1 MRRWVF
7 PLTAVG
13 AVLASTLSGASQA
26 VAAAQGWATAVGTAH
41 GPATARTPIY
51 LNPAYSPVERAT
63 DLVSRMTLAEKAA
76 QMDSS
81 RPPAIR
87 RLGVAAWGWWNES
100 NHGVNALTLTPSGNA
115 TTITNTTSY
124 PSDLSLGSTW
134 NPGLVYREAG
144 MIGDEAREVVPNN
157 TENLD
162 FYAPTVNL
170 TRDPRWG
177 RNDESW
183 SEDPLLTADLAAQY
197 VDGLQGQTPQGVLL
211 PSANGYYKAIATLK
225 HYAANNSEVNR
236 RTGSSDMD
244 QRTLHEYYTAQFA
257 SIIQQSHPG
266 SIMSS
271 YNEVNG
277 VPAAA
282 SVQLMDTM
290 ARETFGFT
298 GYFTS
303 DCDAIYEIQAG
314 HNWQPPQASAPLDQ
328 YGRTAFANSAGED
341 LDCNAGYHDQYNY
354 GNTIPTAIAQ
364 HITTQ
369 TDVYNVGDVDTSVVR
384 LFTARI
390 ETGEFDAEDQVP
402 WVRQARAELG
412 GTTWV
417 DSDANNAVTETP
429 ARLAEAR
436 AAADQSIVLLKNS
449 ASSDGS
455 KLLPL
460 RVPSSGPYKVAV
472 MGYYAKPSGGMFLGG
487 YSSIQ
492 GPAGQA
498 KEVNAYQGIKAA
510 IQAID
515 PQATV
520 DYLPGVTGGTT
531 GATLTTVD
539 QASISAAANYNA
551 VIVVAGT
558 DSSTS
563 AEDHDRTSLA
573 LPGAQASM
581 ISQAEAAN
589 PNTIVYL
596 ETVGDVDL
604 SGFQS
609 TTPALLWSSY
619 NGEEQ
624 GSALADVL
632 LGKVNPSGHLS
643 FTWYANESQLPA
655 ITDYTIRPTATTD
668 GRTYQYFT
676 GNVSYPF
683 GYGLSYDDFSYSD
696 INVMPHAVTAD
707 GTITVTAKVTNNGT
721 TLGSAVPQLYVTTPF
736 EPASAQRPIK
746 RLEGF
751 QKVFL
756 WPGQTKTVT
765 FGVKASSLAF
775 WNESENKYVVDS
787 GDYGLQVSSS
797 SADSDIKL
805 TASVYVSGHTV
816 QTPAVVTA
824 KPIETGDV
832 GNHVA
837 QRVMFDINTT
847 IDPQLTVSMNDQSL
861 YGYITEGQST
871 PLPPGLQVRYSPD
884 RDDVVRVEHGTLR
897 AVGSGIATITAT
909 VRYHGAQ
916 ASTSFTVDVAPLQF
930 TSNPSTVFQTG
941 TTGSFTV
948 STNSMPTATL
958 TESGTLPAGVTFT
971 DNGDG
976 TATIS
981 GTAPSTVGAYPIT
994 ITAANGVSPTV
1005 RQAFTFY
1012 AGTQPAITSGSSA
1025 LFVAGKAGSFTVAT
1039 TGYPNPAIAE
1049 SGALPTGVTFTDN
1062 GDGTATLAGT
1072 PASGTQGAYALSLTA
1087 DNGLTPATQS
1097 LTLTVLAQ
1105 APTSTTAVL
1114 AGTANATISFGSFHF
1129 SIPLSNLDVHLV
1141 AAGSTSD
1148 AVPLV
1153 TTGSNGFYEFDNVP
1167 PGAYQVEFVDPTGKY
1182 TTQWY
1187 NGTGTGSPG
1196 QAGAST
1202 VTLTAGN
1209 AMVGINASFPFVFG

>member
-1 MRRWVF
+1 MHRWVF
-7 PLTAVG
+7 PLTVVG
-13 AVLASTLSGASQA
+13 AVLASTISGASQA
-26 VAAAQGWATAVGTAH
+26 VAAAPGAAATSAA
-41 GPATARTPIY
+41 ATSAPIY
-51 LNPAYSPVERAT
+51 LNPAHSPVERAT

-81 RPPAIR
+81 RAPAIP

-100 NHGVNALTLTPSGNA
+100 NHGVNALTTTPSGNA
-115 TTITNTTSY
+115 TTLTNTTSY

-134 NPGLVYREAG
+134 NPDLVYQEAG
-144 MIGDEAREVVPNN
+144 MIGDEAREVAPNN

-197 VDGLQGQTPQGVLL
+197 VDGLQGQTQQGVLP

-244 QRTLHEYYTAQFA
+244 QRTLREYYTAQFA

-266 SIMSS
+266 SVMSS

-290 ARETFGFT
+290 ARETFGFN

-314 HNWQPPQASAPLDQ
+314 HHWQPPQASAPLDQ

-341 LDCNAGYHDQYNY
+341 LDCNAGYSDKYNY

-384 LFTARI
+384 LFAARI
-390 ETGEFDAEDQVP
+390 ATGEFDAESQVP
-402 WVRQARAELG
+402 WVKQARARLG
-412 GTTWV
+412 ETTWV
-417 DSDANNAVTETP
+417 NSDANNAVTETP

-436 AAADQSIVLLKNS
+436 AVADQSIVLLKNS
-449 ASSDGS
+449 AGNDG

-460 RVPSSGPYKVAV
+460 KVPSSGPYKIAV
-472 MGYYAKPSGGMFLGG
+472 VGYYANPSGGLFLGG

-492 GPAGQA
+492 GAAGQA

-510 IQAID
+510 VQAID
-515 PQATV
+515 PDATV

-531 GATLTTVD
+531 GTTLTTVD
-539 QASISAAANYNA
+539 QASIDAAANYDA

-563 AEDHDRTSLA
+563 AEDRDRASLA

-581 ISQAEAAN
+581 ISQVEAAN

-596 ETVGDVDL
+596 ETVGEVDL

-609 TTPALLWSSY
+609 TTPTLLWSSY
-619 NGEEQ
+619 SGEEQ
-624 GSALADVL
+624 GSALADIL
-632 LGKVNPSGHLS
+632 LGKVNPSGHLP
-643 FTWYANESQLPA
+643 FTWYANESQLPP
-655 ITDYTIRPTATTD
+655 ITDYAIRPTATTD

-676 GNVSYPF
+676 GDVSYPF

-696 INVMPHAVTAD
+696 VKVNPHAVTAD
-707 GTITVTAKVTNNGT
+707 GTITVTAKVTNNGST
-721 TLGSAVPQLYVTTPF
+721 VGSAVPQLYVTTPF

-751 QKVFL
+751 QKATL
-756 WPGQTKTVT
+756 QPGQTKTVT
-765 FGVKASSLAF
+765 FRVKASSLAF
-775 WNESENKYVVDS
+775 WDENENKYVVDS

-805 TASVYVSGHTV
+805 TASVKVIGHTV
-816 QTPAVVTA
+816 ETPTVVTA
-824 KPIETGDV
+824 KPIETGDTE
-832 GNHVA
+832 NHVA

-861 YGYITEGQST
+861 YGYITKGQST
-871 PLPPGLQVRYSPD
+871 PLPDGLQVSYSSN

-909 VRYHGAQ
+909 ARYHGAE
-916 ASTSFTVDVAPLQF
+916 ASADFTVDVAPLQF
-930 TSNPSTVFQTG
+930 TSNPSTVVEAG
-941 TTGSFTV
+941 KTGSYTV
-948 STNSMPTATL
+948 TTNSMPTATL
-958 TESGTLPAGVTFT
+958 TESGALPAGVTFT

-981 GTAPSTVGAYPIT
+981 GTAPPTVGTYPIT
-994 ITAANGVSPTV
+994 ITAANGVSRTV
-1005 RQAFTFY
+1005 TQAFTFY
-1012 AGTQPAITSGSSA
+1012 VGTQPAITSSSSA
-1025 LFVAGKAGSFTVAT
+1025 VFVVGTAGSFTVAT
-1039 TGYPNPAIAE
+1039 SGYPKATIAE
-1049 SGALPTGVTFTDN
+1049 SGALPTGVTFTNN
-1062 GDGTATLAGT
+1062 GDGTATLAGA
-1072 PASGTQGAYALSLTA
+1072 PASGTEGAYSLSLTA

-1097 LTLTVLAQ
+1097 LTLTVLKQ
-1105 APTSTTAVL
+1105 APTSTTAAL
-1114 AGTANATISFGSFHF
+1114 AGTANVTFSFGSFQF
-1129 SIPLSNLDVHLV
+1129 SFPLANIDVHLV

-1148 AVPLV
+1148 VMPSV
-1153 TTGSNGFYEFDNVP
+1153 TTASNGFYEFDSVP

-1182 TTQWY
+1182 GPQWY
-1187 NGTGTGSPG
+1187 NGTAAGSPD

-1209 AMVGINASFPFVFG
+1209 ATVGINASFPFHF

>member
-1 MRRWVF
+1 MRKWMF
-7 PLTAVG
+7 PLTTAAALLISMITG
-13 AVLASTLSGASQA
+13 AAQIASAAPGP
-26 VAAAQGWATAVGTAH
+26 AAAQV
-41 GPATARTPIY
+41 PIY
-51 LNPAYSPVERAT
+51 LNRAYSPVERAT

-81 RPPAIR
+81 RAPAIP

-124 PSDLSLGSTW
+124 PSDLSMGSTW
-134 NPGLVYREAG
+134 NPGLVYQEAG
-144 MIGDEAREVVPNN
+144 LIGDEARDVVPNN

-183 SEDPLLTADLAAQY
+183 SEDPTLTADLASQY
-197 VDGLQGQTPQGVLL
+197 VDGLQGQTPQGVLP

-236 RTGSSDMD
+236 RSGSSDMD

-257 SIIQQSHPG
+257 GIIQQSHPG

-290 ARETFGFT
+290 ARETFGFN

-314 HNWQPPQASAPLDQ
+314 HQWQPPQASAPLDQ

-354 GNTIPTAIAQ
+354 GNTIPTALAQ

-390 ETGEFDAEDQVP
+390 ETGEFDAQDQVP
-402 WVRQARAELG
+402 WVRQARARLG

-417 DSDANNAVTETP
+417 DSNANNAITETP
-429 ARLAEAR
+429 ARLAEAHSV
-436 AAADQSIVLLKNS
+436 ADQSIVLLKNS
-449 ASSDGS
+449 AGSDGS

-460 RVPSSGPYKVAV
+460 KVPSSGPYKVAV
-472 MGYYAKPSGGMFLGG
+472 MGYFANPSGGMFLGG

-492 GPAGQA
+492 GAAGQA

-531 GATLTTVD
+531 AATLTTVD
-539 QASISAAANYNA
+539 QASINAAANYDA
-551 VIVVAGT
+551 VIVMAGT

-563 AEDHDRTSLA
+563 AEDHDRTSLD

-596 ETVGDVDL
+596 ETVGDVNL

-632 LGKVNPSGHLS
+632 AGKVNPSGHLP
-643 FTWYANESQLPA
+643 FTWYANESQIPP

-676 GNVSYPF
+676 GDVSYPF
-683 GYGLSYDDFSYSD
+683 GYGLSYDDFGYSD
-696 INVMPHAVTAD
+696 MQVTPHAVTAD
-707 GTITVTAKVTNNGT
+707 GTITVTAKVTNNGST
-721 TLGSAVPQLYVTTPF
+721 VGSTVPQLYVTTPF

-751 QKVFL
+751 QKVTL
-756 WPGQTKTVT
+756 WPGQTSTVT
-765 FGVKASSLAF
+765 FRVKASSLAF
-775 WNESENKYVVDS
+775 WDESHNKYVVDT
-787 GDYGLQVSSS
+787 GDYGLQVGSS
-797 SADSDIKL
+797 SAGSDVKL
-805 TASVYVSGHTV
+805 TDSVYVDGHTV
-816 QTPAVVTA
+816 ETPAVVTA
-824 KPIETGDV
+824 KPIESGDLQ
-832 GNHVA
+832 NHVA

-871 PLPPGLQVRYSPD
+871 PLPPGLQVQYSSN
-884 RDDVVRVEHGTLR
+884 RDDVVRVDHGTLR
-897 AVGSGIATITAT
+897 TVGSGIATITAT
-909 VRYHGAQ
+909 VDYHGAK
-916 ASTSFTVDVAPLQF
+916 ASTNFTVDVAPLQF
-930 TSNPSTVFQTG
+930 TSNPSTVFEAG
-941 TTGSFTV
+941 KAGSFTV
-948 STNSMPTATL
+948 STDAMPTATL
-958 TESGTLPAGVTFT
+958 TESGTLPPGVTFT

-981 GTAPSTVGAYPIT
+981 GTAPSADGTYPIT
-994 ITAANGVSPTV
+994 ITAVNGVSPTV
-1005 RQAFTFY
+1005 TQAFTFY
-1012 AGTQPAITSGSSA
+1012 VGTQPAITSGASA
-1025 LFVAGKAGSFTVAT
+1025 LLATGKAGSFTVAT
-1039 TGYPNPAIAE
+1039 SGYPNPAITE

-1072 PASGTQGAYALSLTA
+1072 PASGTRGAYSLSLTA

-1097 LTLTVLAQ
+1097 LTLTVLQQPPSAT
-1105 APTSTTAVL
+1105 AAVL
-1114 AGTANATISFGSFHF
+1114 AGTANATATFGSFHF
-1129 SIPLSNLDVHLV
+1129 STPLANLNVHLV
-1141 AAGSTSD
+1141 AAGSTAD
-1148 AVPLV
+1148 AVPSV
-1153 TTGSNGFYEFDNVP
+1153 STGSNGFYEFDNVP

-1182 TTQWY
+1182 ATQWY
-1187 NGTGTGSPG
+1187 NGTSTGSPG
-1196 QAGAST
+1196 QSGAST

-1209 AMVGINASFPFVFG
+1209 ATVGINATFPFKFG